1 MKKLQEKEKESKNN
15 INGRN
20 DNKPKDDSKSK
31 ITKMKT
37 QAMKQQR
44 NHETTSLIKRQQ
56 TRIDIVMWKNKNEL
70 RM

>member
-20 DNKPKDDSKSK
+20 DNKLKNDSKSK

-37 QAMKQQR
+37 KVMKQHR
-44 NHETTSLIKRQQ
+44 NHKTTSLVKRQQ